1 METKFCKFC
10 GETINKDAIKCRYC
24 GSFLNEMETKFCKF
38 CGETINKDAIKCRYC
53 GSFLNEEAKT
63 QTREQMS
70 SQMNSQKNMANNNE
84 IPLGF
89 IKTWDGEIIPKP
101 QGFNFWAFLF
111 GPLYYAGYDNLLY
124 ISLSTTLTVLYC
136 FLIDIGVKNNS
147 MEMINIVSVVYVIGL
162 IVTQIIAGAIA
173 NKVLPVKTVKFNFSY
188 AISAFLTLIVSNSL
202 SIRMV
207 LL

>member
-1 METKFCKFC
+1 METKFCPFC
-10 GETINKDAIKCRYC
+10 GETINKDAIKCR
-24 GSFLNEMETKFCKF
+24 F
-38 CGETINKDAIKCRYC
+38 C
-53 GSFLNEEAKT
+53 GSFLNEEAKN
-63 QTREQMS
+63 QARE
-70 SQMNSQKNMANNNE
+70 QMNSQKNMANNFPYQNQANNNE

-101 QGFNFWAFLF
+101 QGFNFLAFLF

-124 ISLSTTLTVLYC
+124 ISLSTISIVLFY
-136 FLIDIGVKNNS
+136 FLIGIGVKNDS
-147 MEMINIVSVVYVIGL
+147 MEMFNIVFVIYVIGL

-188 AISAFLTLIVSNSL
+188 AISAFLTLIASNSL